1 MQDNKQLQ
9 QRPVEVLKADM
20 ALADLTSGGKL
31 VADQFKKFYLVLIK
45 GQVVMSKIRNVV
57 LKRETT
63 EFPRMTSFGTQVL
76 HPGTESQALTL
87 GQRVAPGFGKTTLTS
102 TEVVAQVDY
111 PRYALI
117 DQVEMQ
123 GFKNTLLAYLALH
136 VKRDLENLVINGNT
150 GSANTLLRL
159 FNGMIQAASSNT
171 YPAGGVTLAT
181 GVLGNTRKTMPSEY
195 KQQPNLLYFTN
206 EFAFEDLWTEY
217 ESRIGTLG
225 DSKLTQ
231 GASSLPFRGSQLYEV
246 PLFPNNLGI
255 GLTETAVLYLDPKQF
270 IFGLHEDVET
280 QTEYNI
286 RERTW
291 TVVLTGRISQG
302 YEYEPSVVKT
312 TGVTGQ

>member
-1 MQDNKQLQ
+1 MQDNKDLQ
-9 QRPVEVLKADM
+9 KPAYVLKADM

-31 VADQFKKFYLVLIK
+31 VADQFKKFYLVAIK
-45 GQVVMSKIRNVV
+45 GQRVMSLIRNAV

-63 EFPRMTSFGTQVL
+63 EIPRMTTFGSQVL

-87 GQRVAPGFGKTTLTS
+87 GQRVAPGFGKTTITS

-111 PRYALI
+111 PKYALM

-123 GFKNTLLAYLALH
+123 GFKSTLLAYLAIH
-136 VKRDLENLVINGNT
+136 VKRDLENLIINGNT
-150 GSANTLLRL
+150 GSANTLLAL
-159 FNGMIQAASSNT
+159 FNGMLQGASSNT

-181 GVLGNTRKTMPSEY
+181 SVLGNTRKTMPSEY
-195 KQQPNLLYFTN
+195 KVQPNMVYLTN

-225 DSKLTQ
+225 DSKLIQ
-231 GASSLPFRGSQLYEV
+231 GATSLPFRGQPLYEV
-246 PLFPNNLGI
+246 PLFPDNLGL
-255 GLTETAVLYLDPKQF
+255 GLTETAVWYGDPKQF
-270 IFGLHEDVET
+270 IFGLHENLET
-280 QTEYNI
+280 WTEYNG

-291 TVVLTGRISQG
+291 TVVLTMRLGQG
-302 YEYEPSVVKT
+302 YDYEPAVVKT